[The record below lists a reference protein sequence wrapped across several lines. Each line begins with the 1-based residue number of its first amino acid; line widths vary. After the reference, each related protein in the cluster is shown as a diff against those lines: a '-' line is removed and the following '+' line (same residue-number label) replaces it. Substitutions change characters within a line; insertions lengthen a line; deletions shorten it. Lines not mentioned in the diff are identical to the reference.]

1 MGRRSL
7 LPRVPVPGGHWENVR
22 ALNLANGD
30 TRAASDM
37 LGVADLIEQ
46 ILGEAQEIV
55 DGALGGLS
63 LV

>member
-1 MGRRSL
+1 
-7 LPRVPVPGGHWENVR
+7 
-22 ALNLANGD
+22 LANGD